1 ASDDINTE
9 DERWIYDPK
18 INRAKSVRWQDTVA
32 LVGQGK
38 IADRT
43 TEYLGS
49 ADRGI
54 LMLRKLWLEQ
64 IEAVRQGRD
73 PKGIIRKTSG
83 EEIIETKDLGNAL
96 VHSKSRSAEEVLQ
109 LALENTGTSIHAI

>member
-1 ASDDINTE
+1 MKVKAAAW
-9 DERWIYDPK
+9 R
-18 INRAKSVRWQDTVA
+18 
-32 LVGQGK
+32 K